1 MASIARL
8 AAVIL
13 MFALAACAGQPPV
26 IPTSSAAGPNAAPA
40 DYKIGPGDQLQV
52 FVWRSPELTVSVPV
66 RPDGKISI
74 PLVQDVSAI
83 GKTPMELAKEIEG
96 RLKQFVND
104 PKVTV
109 IVQSFVGPFS
119 QQVRVIGEAAK
130 PQAVPYRAHMSLL
143 DVMIQVGG
151 LTKFAAG
158 NRAVIVRKVDGKEH
172 SYPVYLSSLIN
183 DGEVQYNTPMQP
195 GDILI
200 IPQTYF

>member
-8 AAVIL
+8 AAVVL
-13 MFALAACAGQPPV
+13 MFALAACAGQPPA
-26 IPTSSAAGPNAAPA
+26 IPTSSSAGSDAAPA
-40 DYKIGPGDQLQV
+40 DYRIGPGDQLQV

-83 GKTPMELAKEIEG
+83 GKTPMELSKEIEG

-172 SYPVYLSSLIN
+172 TYPVYLSSLIN
-183 DGEVQYNTPMQP
+183 DGEVQYNTPMEP

>member
-1 MASIARL
+1 MRSFVRAV
-8 AAVIL
+8 AAGLIF
-13 MFALAACAGQPPV
+13 MLAACGGQSNTL
-26 IPTSSAAGPNAAPA
+26 PTSASDTAPA
-40 DYKIGPGDQLQV
+40 DYRIGPGDQLQV
-52 FVWRSPELTVSVPV
+52 FVWRNPELTVDVAV

-83 GKTPMELAKEIEG
+83 GKTPVELAAEVETK
-96 RLKQFVND
+96 LKTYVND

-109 IVQSFVGPFS
+109 IVRNFVGPFS
-119 QQVRVIGEAAK
+119 EQVRVIGEAAK
-130 PQAVPYRAHMSLL
+130 PQAVAYRAHMTVL

-158 NRAVIVRKVDGKEH
+158 DRAVIVRKIGAEEH
-172 SYPVYLSSLIN
+172 TYPVYLDSLIN
-183 DGEVQYNTPMQP
+183 HGDVKYNVSMQP

>member
-1 MASIARL
+1 MLSFVR
-8 AAVIL
+8 AAAAGLIL
-13 MFALAACAGQPPV
+13 MLAACSGQPSSL
-26 IPTSSAAGPNAAPA
+26 PTSSAADAAPA
-40 DYKIGPGDQLQV
+40 DYRIGPGDQLQV
-52 FVWRSPELTVSVPV
+52 FVWRNPELTVDVAV

-83 GKTPMELAKEIEG
+83 GKTPVQLAAEVETK
-96 RLKQFVND
+96 LKTYVND

-109 IVQSFVGPFS
+109 IVRNFVGPFS
-119 QQVRVIGEAAK
+119 EQVRVIGEAAK
-130 PQAVPYRAHMSLL
+130 PQAVAYRAHMTVL

-158 NRAVIVRKVDGKEH
+158 DRAVIVRKIGNEEH
-172 SYPVYLSSLIN
+172 TYPVYLDSLIN
-183 DGEVQYNTPMQP
+183 HGDVKYNVAMQP